1 MAEHTRTSPV
11 TTAIS
16 HAAETVS
23 DGARTVVAQA
33 VRRLPAVR
41 RARSQGATAVL
52 ARVTRVQ
59 GITPAMA
66 RVTFT
71 APEFADS
78 RPLGS
83 DHYVR
88 LLLPRPGQDELV
100 LPRTAEWYPELVAM
114 APKARPV
121 LRNYT
126 VREVRPE
133 VAEMDIDF
141 VRHGDSG
148 PATRW
153 VNRAE
158 PGMTVG
164 IIDQGVIH
172 EVEADRAD
180 YLIVGD
186 ETALPAAAGIL
197 AALPSSVRARV
208 LLEVPSES
216 DRQELPTAAD
226 ADVRYLVRP
235 DAHCPPGSLLPGAV
249 AGLEVPAGT
258 RCWVSGESAMSTQVR
273 RCLVR
278 QHGVPKDDVCFTGYF
293 KYGSPAY
300 AE

>member
-1 MAEHTRTSPV
+1 MAERTSTSP
-11 TTAIS
+11 S
-16 HAAETVS
+16 VS
-23 DGARTVVAQA
+23 DGARGVLAQA
-33 VRRLPAVR
+33 VRRLPASR
-41 RARSQGATAVL
+41 RSRSQGARAVL
-52 ARVTRVQ
+52 ARVARVQ

-71 APEFADS
+71 APEFAGTS
-78 RPLGS
+78 ALGS
-83 DHYVR
+83 DHYIR
-88 LLLPRPGQDELV
+88 LLLPRPGQQEPL

-114 APKARPV
+114 APQERPV

-126 VREVRPE
+126 VRSVRPE
-133 VAEMDIDF
+133 AAEMDVDF
-141 VRHGDSG
+141 VRHGDTG

-158 PGMTVG
+158 PGMAVG

-172 EVEADRAD
+172 EVETDRVD

-197 AALPSSVRARV
+197 AALPGSIRARV
-208 LLEVPSES
+208 LLEVPSEL
-216 DRQELPTAAD
+216 DRQDLPTRSD

-235 DAHCPPGSLLPGAV
+235 DAQCPPGSLLPAAV
-249 AGLEVPAGT
+249 ADLDLVAGT